1 MLVWVLALLTGGL
14 AYLAPQ
20 PAWATLAWATGGAV
34 MALVLVVEMARRLAR
49 GEAGIDLIAL
59 LSIGAALVL
68 EEMLVAALVAFMLAT
83 GRALEAFS

>member
-1 MLVWVLALLTGGL
+1 MALLTGGL

-34 MALVLVVEMARRLAR
+34 
-49 GEAGIDLIAL
+49 
-59 LSIGAALVL
+59 
-68 EEMLVAALVAFMLAT
+68 LVAFMLAT